1 VAVSNLTTQ
10 NLQLLKLILIY
21 KTNNWPGDRTTETG
35 GLVVGKDVEIIVK
48 LEMRQVP
55 Q

>member
-1 VAVSNLTTQ
+1 MSNLTTQ
-10 NLQLLKLILIY
+10 NLQLLKLILID
-21 KTNNWPGDRTTETG
+21 KQIIGPGDRTTETG